1 MPVVNKD
8 VINLPF
14 PPVWINAY
22 IQAALNEYGFSV
34 LTIPSNAAAI
44 DDLSK
49 NRVDISVQYDLE
61 NNPLNQQPDV
71 IIQYDR
77 LLRYRRSGFYPLK
90 CEQLLYYVYSTPSKI
105 LDVSTILSQLLDR
118 SDAAA
123 EGLNIWAKK
132 KQNGASPILDLSV
145 PLIRNV
151 YFHDIKVYQLEEVRD
166 LTELSSLR
174 GLTLNKFIVEYDYHQ
189 IKQTSIAGTV
199 SDLLPFGVIDQTK
212 NYL

>member
-1 MPVVNKD
+1 MAKD
-8 VINLPF
+8 IINLPF
-14 PPVWINAY
+14 PPIWINAF
-22 IQAALNEYGFSV
+22 IQAALNEYGLSV

-49 NRVDISVQYDLE
+49 NRVDIPTQYDDE
-61 NNPLNQQPDV
+61 GIALNTQPDV
-71 IIQYDR
+71 IVQYDR
-77 LLRYRRSGFYPLK
+77 LIRYRRSGLYPLK

-118 SDAAA
+118 ADAAA
-123 EGLNIWAKK
+123 EDLNKWAMR
-132 KQNGASPILDLSV
+132 KQNGDFPILDLTV

-174 GLTLNKFIVEYDYHQ
+174 GLTLNKFIIEYDYH
-189 IKQTSIAGTV
+189 SINNPNPYYT
-199 SDLLPFGVIDQTK
+199 
-212 NYL
+212 

>member
-1 MPVVNKD
+1 
-8 VINLPF
+8 
-14 PPVWINAY
+14 
-22 IQAALNEYGFSV
+22 

-49 NRVDISVQYDLE
+49 NRVDIPTQYDDE
-61 NNPLNQQPDV
+61 GIALNQQPDV
-71 IIQYDR
+71 IVQYDR
-77 LLRYRRSGFYPLK
+77 LFRYRRSGLYPLK

-118 SDAAA
+118 ADAAA
-123 EGLNIWAKK
+123 EDLNKWAMR
-132 KQNGASPILDLSV
+132 KQNGDSPILDLTV

-174 GLTLNKFIVEYDYHQ
+174 GLTLNKFIIEYDYH
-189 IKQTSIAGTV
+189 SINNPNPYYT
-199 SDLLPFGVIDQTK
+199 
-212 NYL
+212 

>member
-1 MPVVNKD
+1 MAKD
-8 VINLPF
+8 IINLPF
-14 PPVWINAY
+14 PPIWINAF
-22 IQAALNEYGFSV
+22 IEAALNEYGLSV

-49 NRVDISVQYDLE
+49 NRLDIPRQYDPE
-61 NNPLNQQPDV
+61 GIPLNEQPDV
-71 IIQYDR
+71 IVQYDR
-77 LLRYRRSGFYPLK
+77 LIRYRRSGLYPLK

-118 SDAAA
+118 ADAAA
-123 EGLNIWAKK
+123 EDLNRWTMK
-132 KQNGASPILDLSV
+132 KQDGETPLLDLSV

-174 GLTLNKFIVEYDYHQ
+174 GLTLNKFIIEYDYHT
-189 IKQTSIAGTV
+189 IN
-199 SDLLPFGVIDQTK
+199 DLAPYYT
-212 NYL
+212 

>member
-1 MPVVNKD
+1 MAKD

-14 PPVWINAY
+14 PPIWINAF
-22 IQAALNEYGFSV
+22 IQAALNEYGLSV

-49 NRVDISVQYDLE
+49 NRVDIPTQYDDE
-61 NNPLNQQPDV
+61 GIALNQQPDV
-71 IIQYDR
+71 IVQYDR
-77 LLRYRRSGFYPLK
+77 LFRYRRSGLYPLK

-118 SDAAA
+118 ADAAA
-123 EGLNIWAKK
+123 EDLNKWAMR
-132 KQNGASPILDLSV
+132 KQNGDSPILDLTV

-174 GLTLNKFIVEYDYHQ
+174 GLTLNKFIIEYDYH
-189 IKQTSIAGTV
+189 SINNPNPYYT
-199 SDLLPFGVIDQTK
+199 
-212 NYL
+212 